1 MLSENILSSNHA
13 HGVCF
18 RSENVSRRMYRDYN
32 RDYFQFNAILIIRN
46 RNRAGGIAHLCCNR
60 PMSGNWSLKMTLI
73 RWQFG

>member
-46 RNRAGGIAHLCCNR
+46 RNRAGG
-60 PMSGNWSLKMTLI
+60 K
-73 RWQFG
+73 